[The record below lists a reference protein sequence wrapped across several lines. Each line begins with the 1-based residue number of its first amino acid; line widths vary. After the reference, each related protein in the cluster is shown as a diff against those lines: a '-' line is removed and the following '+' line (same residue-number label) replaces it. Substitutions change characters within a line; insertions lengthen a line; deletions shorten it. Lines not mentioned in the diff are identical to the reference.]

1 MSDSSPDTAV
11 RVHSF
16 TDDALGD
23 HDATGVAARIASG
36 EISAAEAVDAAI
48 ARLER
53 VPSLHAMAHLDLD
66 RARAFA
72 RSPGKGVFAGVP
84 TVIKDNTD
92 VAGLPSDQGSRAV
105 HGRPAKRNAP
115 VTDQYLST
123 GVISLGKSRMP
134 EFGLNASTEFEDA
147 PATPNPWDTRFSA
160 GASSGGSAALVA
172 AGVVPIAHANDGG
185 GSIRIPA
192 AACGLVGLKFTRGRE
207 ILDDHAEQMPVNLVN
222 NGALTRTVRDTA
234 AFAAQVERYRPA
246 PRMKSIGLVE
256 GPSGRRMRIGLVDR
270 SISELPV
277 DEETRAAVTAAA
289 DRLESLGHEV
299 VPVGLPLPEKDLVAF
314 KDDFV
319 HYWSLLG
326 FALTKFGRRIMS
338 PDFEPSELES
348 LTTGLSRRFQRN
360 FWRTPTALWRL
371 RASEAKY
378 HAAFRDRGLDAM
390 LSPTVAHT
398 TPELGHL
405 SPANGFDVLFP
416 RLLRWVAFTPLN
428 NATGGPAISLP
439 VASTSTGLPLGVQL
453 SADHG
458 DEATLLEL
466 AYELEADRPFL
477 RIQDS

>member
-1 MSDSSPDTAV
+1 MTDATPDTDV
-11 RVHSF
+11 RVHAF

-23 HDATGVAARIASG
+23 DDATAVAARIASG
-36 EISAAEAVDAAI
+36 EISAAEAVEAAI
-48 ARLER
+48 TRAERLT
-53 VPSLHAMAHLDLD
+53 VLHGFALTDFD

-84 TVIKDNTD
+84 SVVKDNTD
-92 VAGLPSDQGSRAV
+92 VSGLPSDQGSRAV
-105 HGRPAKRNAP
+105 RARPATRNAP

-147 PATPNPWDTRFSA
+147 PATANPWDTRFSA

-207 ILDDHAEQMPVNLVN
+207 LPDDHARQLPINLVN
-222 NGALTRTVRDTA
+222 NGALTRSVRDTA
-234 AFAAQVERYRPA
+234 TFAAQVEKYRPA
-246 PRMKSIGLVE
+246 PRLRPIGLVE
-256 GPSGRRMRIGLVDR
+256 GPSDRRMRIGLVDR

-277 DEETRAAVTAAA
+277 DDQTRAAVTATAA
-289 DRLESLGHEV
+289 RLEALGHEV

-338 PDFEPSELES
+338 PDFEASELES
-348 LTTGLSRRFQRN
+348 LTTGLARRFQRN
-360 FWRTPTALWRL
+360 FWRTPAALWRL

-378 HAAFRDRGLDAM
+378 RGVFRDSGLDAM

-405 SPANGFDVLFP
+405 SPTNSFDVLFP
-416 RLLRWVAFTPLN
+416 RLVRWVAFTPLN
-428 NATGGPAISLP
+428 NATGGPAVSLP
-439 VASTSTGLPLGVQL
+439 VASTSTGLPLGIQL

-466 AYELEADRPFL
+466 AYELEADSPFA
-477 RIQDS
+477 RIQDA